1 MDLRPNTERTVRA
14 RTIAA
19 AIACS
24 QVGWTHAARADHV
37 VGQERTDYTAYT
49 LQQNDV
55 SLGVLSAEY
64 GLVAPITVGTYLPPW
79 FAFPWLDAPVAN
91 GFVKVRDWFLEP
103 LTVAVRGAVVYFKAD
118 ALSSK
123 LTDAGFFAVPV
134 DVFASLRV
142 SSLVTQSVQ
151 VTYVRVGLTGEAPSN
166 SVLDTGLGAA
176 SLSSAS
182 MSTLTELRLS
192 PVVALTLRGN
202 LLLGQSDLVVNA
214 RVERDATLVRARLGA
229 PRDNHPFRGNIIPG
243 AAFSWSHVNLYF
255 GLGYGHIFVPVV
267 ELPTNKLSLV
277 PDANFNVRF

>member
-1 MDLRPNTERTVRA
+1 MP
-14 RTIAA
+14 
-19 AIACS
+19 
-24 QVGWTHAARADHV
+24 
-37 VGQERTDYTAYT
+37 GQERTDYTAYT
-49 LQQNDV
+49 LQQNEL
-55 SLGVLSAEY
+55 SLGVLTAEY
-64 GLVAPITVGTYLPPW
+64 GVIAPITVGTYLPPW

-103 LTVAVRGAVVYFKAD
+103 LTVAVRTTVVYFKAD

-123 LTDAGFFAVPV
+123 VTDVGFFAVPV

-151 VTYVRVGLTGEAPSN
+151 LTYVHIGLAGQVPSN

-182 MSTLTELRLS
+182 ISSLTELRLS
-192 PVVALTLRGN
+192 RLVALTLRGN
-202 LLLGQSDLVVNA
+202 LLLAQSDWIVNA
-214 RVERDATLVRARLGA
+214 RAERDATVVRARLGA
-229 PRDNHPFRGNIIPG
+229 MRNNRGFRGNVIPG
-243 AAFSWSHVNLYF
+243 IALSWSHVNLYL

-267 ELPTNKLSLV
+267 ELPTNKLGLV